1 MLESAFQGALIKELK
16 AMFPGCLV
24 LKNDPNYIQG
34 FPDLTVLYRDKW
46 ALLESKRETK
56 ASRRPNQDYY
66 VELADGMSFARFI
79 CPENKQE
86 VLNELQQ
93 AFQSGR

>member
-1 MLESAFQGALIKELK
+1 MLESKFQGALIKELK
-16 AMFPGCLV
+16 TLFPGCLV

-56 ASRRPNQDYY
+56 ASHRPNQDYY
-66 VELADGMSFARFI
+66 IDIADGMSFARFI

-86 VLNELQQ
+86 VLHELQQ
-93 AFQSGR
+93 AFES

>member
-1 MLESAFQGALIKELK
+1 MLESKFQGALIKELK
-16 AMFPGCLV
+16 TLFPGCLV

-56 ASRRPNQDYY
+56 ASHRPNQDYY

>member
-1 MLESAFQGALIKELK
+1 MLESKFQGALIKELK
-16 AMFPGCLV
+16 TLFPGCLV

-56 ASRRPNQDYY
+56 ASHRPNQDYY
-66 VELADGMSFARFI
+66 IDIADGMSFARFI

-86 VLNELQQ
+86 VLYELQQ
-93 AFQSGR
+93 AFES

>member
-56 ASRRPNQDYY
+56 ASHRPNQDYY

-93 AFQSGR
+93 AFQS